1 MGVTSNEQRL
11 EQLWLEHGPAVLAY
25 SRRRL
30 GSDHDARDVT
40 ADVFLTAWRLVN
52 KVPPDPDAR
61 LWLFG
66 VARNACL
73 NWHRGEHRRGELA
86 ARIGQLPKMPT
97 QPGDED
103 TMSGVVHE
111 ALSRLTERDRELLT
125 LIAWD
130 GLSPAEAAQVLEL
143 PSAIVRVRL
152 HRARQRLRLHLRR
165 LGVPAV
171 PEEILDTPTRAVK
184 VN

>member
-1 MGVTSNEQRL
+1 MGVTSDEQRL
-11 EQLWLEHGPAVLAY
+11 EELWLEHGPAVLAY

-40 ADVFLTAWRLVN
+40 AEVFLTAWRLVD
-52 KVPPDPDAR
+52 KVPPGPGAR

-73 NWHRGEHRRGELA
+73 NYHRGEHRRGELA
-86 ARIGQLPKMPT
+86 ARIAQLQTMPL
-97 QPGDED
+97 QAGDEE
-103 TMSGVVHE
+103 TMSGVVRE

-130 GLSPAEAAQVLEL
+130 GLSPAEAAQVLGL
-143 PSAIVRVRL
+143 PGATVRVRL
-152 HRARQRLRLHLRR
+152 HRARERLRMHLRR
-165 LGVPAV
+165 LGVPAA
-171 PEEILDTPTRAVK
+171 PKENSDTPTPALK
-184 VN
+184 AN